1 MVRQQ
6 KGFHHRRDAKGAE
19 DFQRAIWQNL
29 CSSVKSVVST
39 VKSIIC
45 EPPSRYV
52 RPYTRSFVRLM
63 AGGLAAL
70 YLAAC
75 TATLP
80 SATTPRPVES
90 PAGFPVTIDNCGL
103 TISYPAPP
111 SRAVTMN
118 QAATE
123 ILLSLGL
130 GDHMVGT
137 AYLDDAILPELQEAY
152 QAIPVLAAEYPSQ
165 EVLLAAEPDF
175 VYGAYRSAFSDE
187 AAGPR
192 ARLLELGIRSYL
204 SAPSCEDPALRPDRV
219 TFETVYAE
227 IRDIG
232 RIFGVADRAEA
243 LVATMQ
249 AQLDQVAAATGQE
262 GESLR
267 VFWFD
272 SGDDEPFAG
281 ACCGAPNMILEAA
294 GAQNIFADASG
305 SWASVSW
312 EEVITRDPQAIVVID
327 ADWSPA
333 QEKIDLLRTNPAYA
347 SITAV
352 QQERFVVLPFSS
364 TTLGVRNAQAV
375 VDLARG
381 LYPERFAANGE

>member
-1 MVRQQ
+1 MR
-6 KGFHHRRDAKGAE
+6 
-19 DFQRAIWQNL
+19 
-29 CSSVKSVVST
+29 
-39 VKSIIC
+39 
-45 EPPSRYV
+45 EPLSRYV
-52 RPYTRSFVRLM
+52 RSYARSFVRLI
-63 AGGLAAL
+63 GSGLVAL
-70 YLAAC
+70 WLAAC

-80 SATTPRPVES
+80 PATTPQPAAS

-111 SRAVTMN
+111 TRAVTMN

-123 ILLSLGL
+123 IMLSLGL

-137 AYLDDAILPELQEAY
+137 AYLDDAILPELEEAY
-152 QAIPVLAAEYPSQ
+152 QAIPVLADEYPSQ

-175 VYGAYRSAFSDE
+175 VYGAYRSAFGDE

-192 ARLLELGIRSYL
+192 ERLLELGIRSYL
-204 SAPSCEDPALRPDRV
+204 SVASCEDPALRPERV
-219 TFETVYAE
+219 TFETVYDE

-232 RIFGVADRAEA
+232 RIFGASDRAEA
-243 LVATMQ
+243 LVAAMQ
-249 AQLDQVAAATGQE
+249 DRLDQVAAANGQE
-262 GESLR
+262 TEPLR

-305 SWASVSW
+305 SWATVSW
-312 EEVITRDPQAIVVID
+312 EEVIARDPQAIVVID
-327 ADWSPA
+327 AEWSPA
-333 QEKIDLLRTNPAYA
+333 QEKIELLRSNPAYA
-347 SITAV
+347 TITAV
-352 QQERFVVLPFSS
+352 QQERFVVLPFSA

-375 VDLARG
+375 VDLAQG
-381 LYPERFAANGE
+381 LYPDRFAAHGE